1 MTLGLWSVDI
11 KERLKFFTDDPGNTK
26 MQRLVLRG
34 ETHHRQRPQ
43 NARFVVGSDMDSLT
57 KREIGDGEWNWL
69 GETWIREYNN
79 RKPPSLSQIEQ
90 GLIAEAMFQIELA
103 MGKFSE

>member
-1 MTLGLWSVDI
+1 
-11 KERLKFFTDDPGNTK
+11 

-57 KREIGDGEWNWL
+57 KREIGDGYPCWL
-69 GETWIREYNN
+69 GDTWSIKYNN
-79 RKPPSLSQIEQ
+79 GKFPSLSQIEQ

-103 MGKFSE
+103 MGKISE

>member
-1 MTLGLWSVDI
+1 MLGFWSVDI
-11 KERLKFFTDDPGNTK
+11 KKRLKFFTDNPDNTQ

-57 KREIGDGEWNWL
+57 KREIGDDYNNWL
-69 GETWIREYNN
+69 GMTWFLKYNN
-79 RKPPSLSQIEQ
+79 WKYPSLSQIEQ

>member
-1 MTLGLWSVDI
+1 MEPFADIENMTLERFYNNYIFSKGEKQYRIVVLGFWSVDI
-11 KERLKFFTDDPGNTK
+11 KKRLKFFTDNPDNTQ

-57 KREIGDGEWNWL
+57 KREIGDGDRNWL
-69 GETWIREYNN
+69 GYTW
-79 RKPPSLSQIEQ
+79 
-90 GLIAEAMFQIELA
+90 
-103 MGKFSE
+103 

>member
-1 MTLGLWSVDI
+1 MLGFWSVDI
-11 KERLKFFTDDPGNTK
+11 KNRLKFFTDNPDNTQ

-57 KREIGDGEWNWL
+57 KREIGDDQWNWL
-69 GETWIREYNN
+69 GWTWSGRYNN
-79 RKPPSLSQIEQ
+79 YGYPCLSQIEQ